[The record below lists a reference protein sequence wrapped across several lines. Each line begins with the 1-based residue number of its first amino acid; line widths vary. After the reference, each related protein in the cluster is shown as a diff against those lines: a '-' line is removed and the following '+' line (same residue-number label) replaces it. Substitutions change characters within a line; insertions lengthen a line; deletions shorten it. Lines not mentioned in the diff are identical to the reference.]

1 MVSATP
7 TSTVSNS
14 PAASLPQVKS
24 APVLRGGPVA
34 RAVWLVCGLLLCAI
48 GILCFLEARLGL
60 PPWDVLHQGIARH
73 TPLSFGAANE
83 VVGLVVL
90 ATAWTLGAR
99 VWIGTIS
106 NAVLIGLF
114 IILLQPL
121 HAVQALSEWPLVP
134 RIGLIVVGLMCFG
147 VGTAFYIGANLGA
160 GPRDSLMLVGSRRTG
175 IRIGAM
181 RAMLEISVL
190 LVGYLLGGTV
200 GLGTLAFAALIGPS
214 VEASFWLVTRI
225 RLT

>member
-1 MVSATP
+1 M
-7 TSTVSNS
+7 
-14 PAASLPQVKS
+14 KS

-34 RAVWLVCGLLLCAI
+34 RAVWLVTGLFLCAV

-60 PPWDVLHQGIARH
+60 PPWDVLHQGIARR

-83 VVGLVVL
+83 VVGVIVL
-90 ATAWTLGAR
+90 AVAWALGAR
-99 VWIGTIS
+99 VWIGTVS
-106 NAVLIGLF
+106 NAVLIGSF

-121 HAVQALSEWPLVP
+121 HAVQSLGEWPLGP
-134 RIGLIVVGLMCFG
+134 RVGLIAAGLVCFG

>member
-1 MVSATP
+1 M
-7 TSTVSNS
+7 
-14 PAASLPQVKS
+14 KS

-34 RAVWLVCGLLLCAI
+34 QAVWLVSGLFLCAV

-83 VVGLVVL
+83 VVGVIVI
-90 ATAWTLGAR
+90 TVAWALGAR

-106 NAVLIGLF
+106 NAVLIGGF

-121 HAVQALSEWPLVP
+121 PAVHALAGWPLVP
-134 RIGLIVVGLMCFG
+134 RIGLLVVGLLCFG

-175 IRIGAM
+175 IRIGAV
-181 RAMLEISVL
+181 RAMLESSVL
-190 LVGYLLGGTV
+190 VVGFLLGGTV
-200 GLGTLAFAALIGPS
+200 GVGTLAFAALIGPS
-214 VEASFWLVTRI
+214 VEASFWLVTRT

>member
-1 MVSATP
+1 
-7 TSTVSNS
+7 
-14 PAASLPQVKS
+14 VKS

-34 RAVWLVCGLLLCAI
+34 RAVWLVTGLFLCAV

-83 VVGLVVL
+83 VVGVIVL
-90 ATAWTLGAR
+90 AVAWSLGAR
-99 VWIGTIS
+99 VWIGTVA
-106 NAVLIGLF
+106 NAALIGFF
-114 IILLQPL
+114 IIVLQPL
-121 HAVQALSEWPLVP
+121 HAVQALGGWPLAP
-134 RIGLIVVGLMCFG
+134 RVALLAAGLVCFG

-160 GPRDSLMLVGSRRTG
+160 GPRDSLMLVGSRRSG
-175 IRIGAM
+175 IRIGAV

-190 LVGYLLGGTV
+190 IVGVLLGGTV
-200 GLGTLAFAALIGPS
+200 GLGTVAFAALIGPV

>member
-1 MVSATP
+1 
-7 TSTVSNS
+7 
-14 PAASLPQVKS
+14 
-24 APVLRGGPVA
+24 LRGGPAA
-34 RAVWLVCGLLLCAI
+34 RAVWLVSGLFLCAV

-83 VVGLVVL
+83 SVGLVVL
-90 ATAWTLGAR
+90 ALAWALGAR
-99 VWIGTIS
+99 IWIGTVS

-114 IILLQPL
+114 IILLQPR
-121 HAVQALSEWPLVP
+121 HFVQSLAGWPLGP
-134 RIGLIVVGLMCFG
+134 RIGLVAAGLLCFG

-181 RAMLEISVL
+181 RAMIEISVL
-190 LVGYLLGGTV
+190 LFGVLLGGKV
-200 GLGTLAFAALIGPS
+200 GVGTLAFAALIGPA

-225 RLT
+225 RLV

>member
-1 MVSATP
+1 MS
-7 TSTVSNS
+7 
-14 PAASLPQVKS
+14 
-24 APVLRGGPVA
+24 
-34 RAVWLVCGLLLCAI
+34 GLFLCAV

-83 VVGLVVL
+83 AVGVIVLVV
-90 ATAWTLGAR
+90 AWALGAR
-99 VWIGTIS
+99 VWIGTVA
-106 NAVLIGLF
+106 NAVLIGGF

-121 HAVQALSEWPLVP
+121 HAVHALSEWPLVP
-134 RIGLIVVGLMCFG
+134 RIVLLAFGLLCFG
-147 VGTAFYIGANLGA
+147 VGSAFYIGANLGA

-175 IRIGAM
+175 IRIGVV
-181 RAMLEISVL
+181 RALLEISVL
-190 LVGYLLGGTV
+190 LVGFLLGGTV

-225 RLT
+225 HLT

>member
-1 MVSATP
+1 
-7 TSTVSNS
+7 
-14 PAASLPQVKS
+14 VKS

-34 RAVWLVCGLLLCAI
+34 RAVWLVSGLFLCAL
-48 GILCFLEARLGL
+48 GILSFLEARLGL
-60 PPWDVLHQGIARH
+60 PPWDVLHQGIAQR

-83 VVGLVVL
+83 VVGVIVLVV
-90 ATAWTLGAR
+90 AWALGAR

-121 HAVQALSEWPLVP
+121 HVVQALSDWPLAS
-134 RIGLIVVGLMCFG
+134 RIGLLVFGLVCFG
-147 VGTAFYIGANLGA
+147 VGSAFYIGASLGA

-175 IRIGAM
+175 IRIGAV

-200 GLGTLAFAALIGPS
+200 GVGTLAFAALIGPS
-214 VEASFWLVTRI
+214 VEASFWLVTRFH
-225 RLT
+225 LT